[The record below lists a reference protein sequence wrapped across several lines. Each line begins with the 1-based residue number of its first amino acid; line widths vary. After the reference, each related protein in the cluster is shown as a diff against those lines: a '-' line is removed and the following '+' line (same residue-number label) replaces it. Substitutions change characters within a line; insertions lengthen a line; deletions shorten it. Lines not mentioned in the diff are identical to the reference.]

1 MTVTAGDRAWLALAA
16 GVIAYEAACPAGQL
30 LSERMDVYRSRHPVL
45 TIGLVTYL
53 AAHLTR
59 AWPRRAD
66 PLYRITNW
74 AGK

>member
-1 MTVTAGDRAWLALAA
+1 MSTGDRAWLALAA
-16 GVIAYEAACPAGQL
+16 GVIAYELSCPPGQL
-30 LSERMDVYRSRHPVL
+30 LSQRVDDYRARHPVL

-59 AWPRRAD
+59 VWPRRAD